1 MIPFRSR
8 RRHALAQAGRSRK
21 RHGSVRQRT
30 HRAWHSATL
39 ECDAALAA
47 PDFKNR
53 PTECGEIESTYPRL
67 TASSASS
74 PCVQWVIARPLSVGG
89 SQANAI
95 IVHICSAV
103 KVGGVP
109 ERGASDKRS
118 ATLPSVLAVHRRRH
132 ACTVERPTLSS
143 AAVSRTPSPSAA
155 SRTIRARKEICCGHV
170 RCRISDCKSCRSRS
184 VTGTGA
190 A

>member
-1 MIPFRSR
+1 MPFRSQ
-8 RRHALAQAGRSRK
+8 RRHARAQAGRSRT
-21 RHGSVRQRT
+21 RHGSVRQST
-30 HRAWHSATL
+30 HRAWRSATL

-47 PDFKNR
+47 PDFKKR
-53 PTECGEIESTYPRL
+53 PTECGEIESTYRRL

-74 PCVQWVIARPLSVGG
+74 RWVQCVISRPLSVGG

-95 IVHICSAV
+95 IVHICSGV

-109 ERGASDKRS
+109 ERGASDNRS
-118 ATLPSVLAVHRRRH
+118 STVPSVLAVHRRRH
-132 ACTVERPTLSS
+132 DCTVERPTLSS
-143 AAVSRTPSPSAA
+143 SAVSRTPSPSAA
-155 SRTIRARKEICCGHV
+155 SKIIRARKEICCGQVH
-170 RCRISDCKSCRSRS
+170 CRISNCKSCRSRS